1 MSETNKTNG
10 LTQTLPNG
18 VELVWDD
25 ADIMSS
31 YANVATATAT
41 QEEFF
46 LLFGQH
52 QSWKG
57 VPEGGKVEI
66 QLNNRMVMN
75 PAAAKRF
82 AAILVRSL
90 EAYEERFGKIGG

>member
-1 MSETNKTNG
+1 MSDTKTTTG

-41 QEEFF
+41 
-46 LLFGQH
+46 
-52 QSWKG
+52 K
-57 VPEGGKVEI
+57 
-66 QLNNRMVMN
+66 
-75 PAAAKRF
+75 AAPPPTSCAWP
-82 AAILVRSL
+82 STCTS
-90 EAYEERFGKIGG
+90 